1 MSFQQRGTR
10 EIGREIA
17 FFSLYIHDTGLVPLA
32 DIMNFEWYDKM
43 AAFFDEEGEL
53 VKIPP
58 VSKKAVFEFAGRLAN
73 GTVCNLARIDKIIV
87 DHLVKWSFERLHA
100 VDKAI
105 LRISVYSMLY
115 QYDIPI
121 EVVIAEA
128 NELADQYSDEKAAH
142 YINGILN
149 TVKNETRRNPLVPAA
164 GTGKEETGTDTA
176 VKTVKKKMIMKKK
189 KGNG

>member
-1 MSFQQRGTR
+1 MSVQQRGIR

-17 FFSLYIHDTGLVPLA
+17 FFSLYIYDTGLISLA
-32 DIMNFEWYDKM
+32 DIMNFEWYEKM

-58 VSKKAVFEFAGRLAN
+58 ALKKPVFDFAGRLAN
-73 GTVCNLARIDKIIV
+73 GTVCNLVRIDKIIEN
-87 DHLVKWSFERLHA
+87 HLVKWSFSRMHA

-105 LRISVYSMLY
+105 LQISVYSILY

-121 EVVIAEA
+121 EVVISEA
-128 NELADQYSDEKAAH
+128 NELADKYSDEKAAH

-149 TVKNETRRNPLVPAA
+149 TVKNETRQNPLISNAEI
-164 GTGKEETGTDTA
+164 KKDETEP
-176 VKTVKKKMIMKKK
+176 VKKTAKKKVVMKKK